1 MWLNMILIYSSDTW
15 DHTIT
20 MMMERM
26 RWDLEISI
34 MEEVTPEMRVSYR
47 SSIYFFT
54 GTLIFP
60 SILRRIHLLD
70 YCTIFLYTTI
80 LDTAFPLHLGS
91 AWPPSIRLVLG
102 KAKPSKRWLKKS
114 NSHPKRPRI
123 SPSSASAW
131 SIMAI
136 ASSWISY
143 WITDFTVAL
152 LNSSAAKVN
161 MKKTWIKRRRVP
173 LLPLKAR
180 HNLLNQHLKVDW
192 VLSEGPYH

>member
-1 MWLNMILIYSSDTW
+1 MRSAPVEMWLNMILTHSSDTW

-47 SSIYFFT
+47 SSIYFSRGPWSFHRSL
-54 GTLIFP
+54 GEFIYL
-60 SILRRIHLLD
+60 S
-70 YCTIFLYTTI
+70 TIFLYTTI

-114 NSHPKRPRI
+114 NSHPIRPRI

-143 WITDFTVAL
+143 WITDFTVA
-152 LNSSAAKVN
+152 
-161 MKKTWIKRRRVP
+161 IK
-173 LLPLKAR
+173 
-180 HNLLNQHLKVDW
+180 
-192 VLSEGPYH
+192 

>member
-1 MWLNMILIYSSDTW
+1 MRSAPVEMWLNMILIYSSDTW

-60 SILRRIHLLD
+60 SILRRIHLLE

-91 AWPPSIRLVLG
+91 DMWGSEWEDGFGHGVEFGRILVSFFFFILWNTRLLTYFCQARLHEIDFHPRGNVPKLDFPLEAPYSEWLISLLIREE
-102 KAKPSKRWLKKS
+102 P
-114 NSHPKRPRI
+114 
-123 SPSSASAW
+123 
-131 SIMAI
+131 
-136 ASSWISY
+136 
-143 WITDFTVAL
+143 
-152 LNSSAAKVN
+152 
-161 MKKTWIKRRRVP
+161 
-173 LLPLKAR
+173 
-180 HNLLNQHLKVDW
+180 
-192 VLSEGPYH
+192 

>member
-1 MWLNMILIYSSDTW
+1 MILIYSSDTW

-91 AWPPSIRLVLG
+91 DMWGYFFFILWNTRLLTYFCQARLHEIDFHPRGNVPKLDFPLEAPYSEWLISLLIREE
-102 KAKPSKRWLKKS
+102 P
-114 NSHPKRPRI
+114 
-123 SPSSASAW
+123 
-131 SIMAI
+131 
-136 ASSWISY
+136 
-143 WITDFTVAL
+143 
-152 LNSSAAKVN
+152 
-161 MKKTWIKRRRVP
+161 
-173 LLPLKAR
+173 
-180 HNLLNQHLKVDW
+180 
-192 VLSEGPYH
+192 